1 MTTLILERFGPFV
14 AVNSMTYYEPPTEVS
29 MTEHK
34 LRVQDMEAILR
45 AVDAP
50 YLEQTAYPAKSVGTR
65 DGSKILVRQATRAEA
80 SEVLKAIRLYID
92 IRKDFY
98 DIVAW
103 RTYAEVLAWKMYRI
117 KDHYLLLGIEDGNL
131 VGIANARMWNRD
143 LAISLHTMSFKRG
156 IDVGPV
162 LYFSKMEYAFDYL
175 GAKEWWATFESYIG
189 LRIMGIE
196 WAPKQK
202 PFPEMQHELGGSRIF
217 YTTKDDWDNFTKR
230 KYARY
235 LGERPAPKNLLDK
248 SEKFKIPEKAEV

>member
-1 MTTLILERFGPFV
+1 
-14 AVNSMTYYEPPTEVS
+14 MTYYDPPTEVS
-29 MTEHK
+29 ITEHK

-50 YLEQTAYPAKSVGTR
+50 YLEEIPFPAKTVGMK

-80 SEVLKAIRLYID
+80 SEVLKAIRLYVD
-92 IRKDFY
+92 VHKDFY

-103 RTYAEVLAWKMYRI
+103 RTYAEVLAWQMYRI
-117 KDHYLLLGIEDGNL
+117 KDHYLLLGIQDGRL
-131 VGIANARMWNRD
+131 VGIVNARMWNRD

-156 IDVGPV
+156 IDVGPA
-162 LYFSKMEYAFDYL
+162 LYFAKMEYALDFL
-175 GAKEWWATFESYIG
+175 GANEWWATFESYIG
-189 LRIMGIE
+189 LRIMGTE

-217 YTTKDDWDNFTKR
+217 YTTKEDWNNFVKK

-235 LGERPAPKNLLDK
+235 LGERPVPREALEK
-248 SEKFKIPEKAEV
+248 SMKFKIPEKAEV